1 MSQDVTLT
9 ALDLAE
15 FPALNDAVNN
25 FAAAAQQV
33 DPRSMAKARQYAQSY
48 TSIFGSE
55 VPPSYI
61 DLGSFAGLVKKVGG
75 GGALSQAADG
85 VIAAIQN
92 AVIAE
97 KHGPNKP
104 GSTGVSIYFPTSQL
118 YGNAAAG
125 PQSYVPVARRFA
137 ENSLW
142 DEFLAY
148 FYTGKQFEPQTKGP
162 TIPAGVTRAP
172 GATAIQ
178 VGPVQATSTNTAPGK
193 PITLTAEINGKD
205 IGYIY
210 FFTGY
215 YDEQG
220 NSINVVD
227 MDYLEAPETREQDG
241 VYYPVWPE
249 DGSFNV
255 QFKFEPL
262 AFALTDGDTTAEA
275 LLSPQTYGASADQ
288 ATYTVEGTY
297 NFANGD
303 PPLHA
308 RRTCVTACCARSLR
322 LTRTRAPGRRGK
334 STIQPGDTFTVQ
346 QKWLDLDQNGKVQ
359 QVGWQ
364 DGETITLGNGRS
376 MGRLDAAAGDYV
388 VGFIVEDLD
397 GNQFPVYQKVTVQ

>member
-1 MSQDVTLT
+1 
-9 ALDLAE
+9 
-15 FPALNDAVNN
+15 
-25 FAAAAQQV
+25 
-33 DPRSMAKARQYAQSY
+33 MAKARQYAQSY

-172 GATAIQ
+172 GT
-178 VGPVQATSTNTAPGK
+178 
-193 PITLTAEINGKD
+193 
-205 IGYIY
+205 
-210 FFTGY
+210 
-215 YDEQG
+215 
-220 NSINVVD
+220 
-227 MDYLEAPETREQDG
+227 TR
-241 VYYPVWPE
+241 
-249 DGSFNV
+249 
-255 QFKFEPL
+255 
-262 AFALTDGDTTAEA
+262 
-275 LLSPQTYGASADQ
+275 
-288 ATYTVEGTY
+288 
-297 NFANGD
+297 
-303 PPLHA
+303 H
-308 RRTCVTACCARSLR
+308 
-322 LTRTRAPGRRGK
+322 PGRAD
-334 STIQPGDTFTVQ
+334 PGDVDEHGAGQADHTHRR
-346 QKWLDLDQNGKVQ
+346 DQRQGY
-359 QVGWQ
+359 
-364 DGETITLGNGRS
+364 
-376 MGRLDAAAGDYV
+376 RLH
-388 VGFIVEDLD
+388 LLLHRLLR
-397 GNQFPVYQKVTVQ
+397 

>member
-1 MSQDVTLT
+1 MLSRGSFLDLLGGPTAAQIADQMSQDVTLT
-9 ALDLAE
+9 ALDLAQL
-15 FPALNDAVNN
+15 PALNDAVNN

-61 DLGSFAGLVKKVGG
+61 DLGSFAGLVKKVSG
-75 GGALSQAADG
+75 GGALGQAADG

-172 GATAIQ
+172 GTTAIQ
-178 VGPVQATSTNTAPGK
+178 VGPIQATSTNTAPGK
-193 PITLTAEINGKD
+193 PITLTAEVNGKD

-262 AFALTDGDTTAEA
+262 AFALTTAI
-275 LLSPQTYGASADQ
+275 
-288 ATYTVEGTY
+288 
-297 NFANGD
+297 
-303 PPLHA
+303 
-308 RRTCVTACCARSLR
+308 RRLR
-322 LTRTRAPGRRGK
+322 RCSRR
-334 STIQPGDTFTVQ
+334 
-346 QKWLDLDQNGKVQ
+346 
-359 QVGWQ
+359 
-364 DGETITLGNGRS
+364 
-376 MGRLDAAAGDYV
+376 
-388 VGFIVEDLD
+388 
-397 GNQFPVYQKVTVQ
+397 